1 VRQTSASE
9 IVDKEKEPAMSM
21 DTKKE
26 NEPTSSGE
34 ATPTHLFACQ
44 PLSAFGRLAVAALLG
59 ATAASGI
66 LAMVVESPGNI
77 ALLII
82 TASLLVCAGLA
93 ASGFRWMPVLI
104 GLVSGVF
111 LYQISQQPF
120 VTYHL
125 TNPKTGGFLP
135 FVLDVLIT
143 ACMVVVFGTS
153 IGATVQNYRKMSRRA
168 PLWLPTALTGV
179 AGMVVGAIL
188 IAAIAQPGAPTI
200 GTTLTNG
207 VPTVHMS
214 AGNFDQ
220 PSITISKGSKLLL
233 VDDVAVL
240 HILANG
246 SWQNSMPKPEKELGA
261 PTVENVRVN
270 GNRVELGP
278 FATAGTYHIYCTIH
292 PGMTLTIIVQ

>member
-1 VRQTSASE
+1 MSIETK
-9 IVDKEKEPAMSM
+9 KEKESARNREEKRT
-21 DTKKE
+21 D
-26 NEPTSSGE
+26 
-34 ATPTHLFACQ
+34 LFARQ
-44 PLSAFGRLAVAALLG
+44 PLSAFGKLAVAALLG

-66 LAMVVESPGNI
+66 LAIAIGSPGNI
-77 ALLII
+77 ALLVI

-93 ASGFRWMPVLI
+93 ASGLRWMPVPI
-104 GLVSGVF
+104 ALVSGVF

-143 ACMVVVFGTS
+143 AWVVVAFGAS
-153 IGATVQNYRKMSRRA
+153 IGATIQNYRKASRQA
-168 PLWLPTALTGV
+168 PPWLSAALTGV
-179 AGMVVGAIL
+179 AGMVIGAIL
-188 IAAIAQPGAPTI
+188 IAAIAQPGAPP
-200 GTTLTNG
+200 GTTSTNG

-246 SWQNSMPKPEKELGA
+246 SWQNGA
-261 PTVENVRVN
+261 PKSSSEPGAPIVNNVQVN
-270 GNRVELGP
+270 GNSIQIGP
-278 FATAGTYHIYCTIH
+278 FSTAGTYHIYCTVH
-292 PGMTLTIIVQ
+292 QGMNLTVIVQ